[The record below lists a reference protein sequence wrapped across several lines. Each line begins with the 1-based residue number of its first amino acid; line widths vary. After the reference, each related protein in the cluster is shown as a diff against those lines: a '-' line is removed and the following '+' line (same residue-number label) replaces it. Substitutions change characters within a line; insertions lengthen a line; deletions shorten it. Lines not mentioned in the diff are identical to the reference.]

1 MEKWPNFFIVGA
13 PRAGTTSLYEY
24 LKQTKGIFMPSIKD
38 PDFFAV
44 ETDLDFAVLKQI
56 KDKKEYLKLFENV
69 KDEIAIGE
77 ASPTYLHDPKA
88 PKLIH
93 DAVPNAKIIISLR
106 DPVERANSYF
116 SNLVSSGTASESF
129 SDCIRN
135 GINLSSGYSA
145 QVVKGSFYYEQ
156 VKKYLEIFGKEQ
168 VKIIIF
174 EEFVKNTRDGL
185 IEIFDFL
192 GIKSQPPEISE
203 KIFNPTRKPR
213 GKVLEKIIKNQ
224 ALRKIAKETL
234 PRSSTS
240 TLKTI
245 FGKKTEKEPIS
256 NKDKRLLEDLYRD
269 DVKNLERLLERTLPW
284 ELVK

>member
-24 LKQTKGIFMPSIKD
+24 FKQTKGVFMSPIKD

-69 KDEIAIGE
+69 KNEIAVGE

-93 DAVPNAKIIISLR
+93 DTIPNAKIIISLR
-106 DPVERANSYF
+106 DPVERAYSYF
-116 SNLVSSGTASESF
+116 LNLVNSGTTSESF

-135 GINLSSGYSA
+135 GIDSSSGYAS
-145 QVVKGSFYYEQ
+145 QVIGGGFYYEQ
-156 VKKYLEIFGKEQ
+156 VKTYLEIFGRNQ
-168 VKIIIF
+168 VKIVIF
-174 EEFVKNTRDGL
+174 EEFVKNTREGL
-185 IEIFDFL
+185 LEIYNFL
-192 GIKSQPPEISE
+192 GIESEPPGNSE

-213 GKVLEKIIKNQ
+213 GKILEKVIKNQ

-256 NKDKRLLEDLYRD
+256 NQDKKLLEDLYRD
-269 DVKNLERLLERTLPW
+269 DVKNLERLLERALPW